1 MDAPM
6 NIPCLLLMDCCRVPS
21 SFSISHLIIIPP
33 IETRQSVDG
42 AGDKQSIGGEAKI
55 TADKHTNKGAKAWH
69 NFHA

>member
-6 NIPCLLLMDCCRVPS
+6 NIPCAKFFLNLS
-21 SFSISHLIIIPP
+21 SHRHHP

-55 TADKHTNKGAKAWH
+55 TADEDTNKGAKAWH